1 MRIPYCV
8 ITTDTEYA
16 IRNTQYETNMKALF
30 ANKMRASF
38 VVLGSLLILFIA
50 WPLLRTVTATS
61 PAILWQTLLDEEVRG
76 SILLTFYG
84 SLIATT
90 IAFVCGI
97 PLAYLLARV
106 DFPGKWLIEGII
118 DVPIV
123 VPHSAVGIALLMTF
137 GRRSLLG
144 QAFGLFG
151 LKFVSAAPGI
161 VIAMLFVSLPFLVNA
176 AREGFEAVDPRLER
190 VARTLGASPW
200 QAFQRVSFPLAWHN
214 ILSGVIMMWARG
226 LSEFGAVVIL
236 AYHPMVAP
244 VLLYERFESFGLN
257 YARPVA
263 TLMILTCLG
272 TFVLLRVTAGR
283 KGNKA

>member
-8 ITTDTEYA
+8 ITTDTEYG

-50 WPLLRTVTATS
+50 WPLLRTVTAS
-61 PAILWQTLLDEEVRG
+61 NPAILWQTILDEEVRG
-76 SILLTFYG
+76 SILLTFSG
-84 SLIATT
+84 SLIATA

-106 DFPGKWLIEGII
+106 DFAGKWLIEGII

-200 QAFQRVSFPLAWHN
+200 RAFQRVSFPLAWRSL
-214 ILSGVIMMWARG
+214 LSGMIMMWARG

>member
-1 MRIPYCV
+1 MR
-8 ITTDTEYA
+8 
-16 IRNTQYETNMKALF
+16 ALF
-30 ANKMRASF
+30 ADKMRVSF

-50 WPLLRTVTATS
+50 WPLLRTIMASS
-61 PAILWQTLLDEEVRG
+61 PAVLWQTLLEEEVRG
-76 SILLTFYG
+76 SIGLTFYA
-84 SLIATT
+84 SLIATI
-90 IAFVCGI
+90 IAFTCGV

-106 DFPGKWLIEGII
+106 DFPGKWLVEGII

-137 GRRSLLG
+137 GRRTLLG

-151 LKFVSAAPGI
+151 LRFVSAAPGI
-161 VIAMLFVSLPFLVNA
+161 VIAMLFVSLSFLVNA

-200 QAFQRVSFPLAWHN
+200 RAFWRVSFPLAWRS
-214 ILSGVIMMWARG
+214 ILSGLILMWARG

-244 VLLYERFESFGLN
+244 ILLYERFESFGLR
-257 YARPVA
+257 YSRPVA
-263 TLMILTCLG
+263 TLMILICLV
-272 TFVLLRVTAGR
+272 TFVALRVTAGR
-283 KGNKA
+283 KEDET

>member
-1 MRIPYCV
+1 
-8 ITTDTEYA
+8 
-16 IRNTQYETNMKALF
+16 MKALF
-30 ANKMRASF
+30 ADKMRASF

-50 WPLLRTVTATS
+50 WPLLRTITASS
-61 PAILWQTLLDEEVRG
+61 PALLWQTLLDEEVRN
-76 SILLTFYG
+76 SIFLTFTA
-84 SLIATT
+84 SLVATV
-90 IAFVCGI
+90 IAFVCGV

-106 DFPGKWLIEGII
+106 DFPGKWLVEGII

-123 VPHSAVGIALLMTF
+123 VPHSAAGIALLMVL
-137 GRRSLLG
+137 GRRTFLG

-151 LKFVSAAPGI
+151 VKFVSAVPGI
-161 VIAMLFVSLPFLVNA
+161 IAAMLFVSLSFLVNA

-200 QAFQRVSFPLAWHN
+200 RAFWRVSFPLAWRS
-214 ILSGVIMMWARG
+214 ILSGMILMWARG

-257 YARPVA
+257 YSRPVA
-263 TLMILTCLG
+263 TLMILICLV
-272 TFVLLRVTAGR
+272 TFVGLRLTAGR
-283 KGNKA
+283 KTMNNEK